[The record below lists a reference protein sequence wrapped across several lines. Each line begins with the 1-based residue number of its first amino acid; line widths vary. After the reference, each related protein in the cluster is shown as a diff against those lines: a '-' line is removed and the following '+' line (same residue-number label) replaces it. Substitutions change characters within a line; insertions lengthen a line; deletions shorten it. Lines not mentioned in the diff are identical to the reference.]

1 MPIDSRDKR
10 AGAISAGIP
19 WMVITPLADATIDG
33 PDRQMVA
40 NVYPGIAA
48 GLPPE
53 DGALAGETM
62 HGMMRMIRFV
72 RTLLTPYGSMYI
84 D

>member
-1 MPIDSRDKR
+1 MAIDSRDKR

-40 NVYPGIAA
+40 NVYPGI
-48 GLPPE
+48 
-53 DGALAGETM
+53 LAGEPVVSAAETM
-62 HGMMRMIRFV
+62 HGMMRIIRTV
-72 RTLLTPYGSMYI
+72 REILLPYGHMYI
-84 D
+84 E